1 MNRIAR
7 SALTLTA
14 GLALAL
20 GALPARAD
28 DAHDRDGW
36 RGQEQDRD
44 GRHDRDRDGRQ
55 DHDRAMPA
63 PQPPPVYR
71 APPVVYRA
79 PPVVYRAPPVVYAPP
94 VVAYA
99 PRAVYPAPAAPI
111 YYQPIR
117 PAHWNGGWQSR
128 ELRREYRRLEEARE
142 QFYAGW
148 RGNPVR
154 RDRFEAWYG
163 ARRAELD
170 RCRSEPQR
178 GW

>member
-20 GALPARAD
+20 VSLPARAD
-28 DAHDRDGW
+28 DDHGGR

-44 GRHDRDRDGRQ
+44 GQRDRDGRQ

-79 PPVVYRAPPVVYAPP
+79 PPVVHAPPVV
-94 VVAYA
+94 VYA

-111 YYQPIR
+111 YQPIR

-128 ELRREYRRLEEARE
+128 ELQREYRQLEEARE

-170 RCRSEPQR
+170 RRRSEPQR